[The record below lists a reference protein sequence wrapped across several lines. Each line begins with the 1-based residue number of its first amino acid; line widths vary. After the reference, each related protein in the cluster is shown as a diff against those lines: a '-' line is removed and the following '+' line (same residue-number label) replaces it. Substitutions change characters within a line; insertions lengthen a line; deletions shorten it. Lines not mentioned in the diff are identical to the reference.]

1 MMKAQTQ
8 MDTEFSKYLPQTEA
22 PKRSFRAE
30 AWETIRFILI
40 ALAVVIPIRVYIAQP
55 FIVSGASMDPTF
67 ATGQYLIVDEV
78 SYHLK
83 DPVRGDV
90 VIFKYPKNPKQYFIK
105 RVIGLPGETVIVN
118 EEGKVFI
125 KEVGAE
131 ALTTL
136 KEPYV
141 KFTKSDA
148 VETTLKENEFFVMGD
163 NRAGSYD
170 SRAWGPVSRDLI
182 VGKAFVRLFPLSDT
196 NILPGQFRQ

>member
-1 MMKAQTQ
+1 MNP
-8 MDTEFSKYLPQTEA
+8 DFSKNIPQSEA

-40 ALAVVIPIRVYIAQP
+40 ALAVVIPIRLYIAQP

-78 SYHLK
+78 SYRVT

-105 RVIGLPGETVIVN
+105 RVIGLPGETIIIN

-125 KEVGAE
+125 KKVGAE
-131 ALTTL
+131 ALTTIS
-136 KEPYV
+136 EPYV

-148 VETTLKENEFFVMGD
+148 VEFTLKADEYFMMGD

-170 SRAWGPVSRDLI
+170 SRAWGAVSRDLI
-182 VGKAFVRLFPLSDT
+182 VGKAFVRLFPVTTVDL
-196 NILPGQFRQ
+196 LPGQFRQ

>member
-1 MMKAQTQ
+1 MNP
-8 MDTEFSKYLPQTEA
+8 DFSQNIPQSEA

-40 ALAVVIPIRVYIAQP
+40 ALAVVIPIRLYIAQP

-78 SYHLK
+78 SYRIN

-105 RVIGLPGETVIVN
+105 RVIGLPGETIIIN
-118 EEGKVFI
+118 EEGTVFI

-131 ALTTL
+131 ALTTIS
-136 KEPYV
+136 EPYV

-148 VETTLKENEFFVMGD
+148 VELTLKADEYFMMGD

-170 SRAWGPVSRDLI
+170 SRAWGAVSRDLI
-182 VGKAFVRLFPLSDT
+182 VGKAFVRLFPVTTVDL
-196 NILPGQFRQ
+196 LPGQFRQ